1 MGALAV
7 LVVARVAAWSGWSGW
22 LRLLLHA
29 GWIALVILAKPRLR
43 GVLGFPPIFGH
54 PRGVTRRSRCRCDP
68 WPVKR
73 RSPAGQGISS
83 PVGLMRDGQLM
94 V

>member
-1 MGALAV
+1 VAW
-7 LVVARVAAWSGWSGW
+7 LVGW

-29 GWIALVILAKPRLR
+29 RWIALVILAKLRLR

-73 RSPAGQGISS
+73 RSPAGHGISS
-83 PVGLMRDGQLM
+83 PVVMMRDGQLM